1 MIYIQK
7 NGNVKDKNM
16 KVLGTIKE
24 LIPKLMEFDMNKIY
38 SCEIKE
44 PKSQR
49 SLQQNKLLWEL
60 IHY

>member
-1 MIYIQK
+1 
-7 NGNVKDKNM
+7 M